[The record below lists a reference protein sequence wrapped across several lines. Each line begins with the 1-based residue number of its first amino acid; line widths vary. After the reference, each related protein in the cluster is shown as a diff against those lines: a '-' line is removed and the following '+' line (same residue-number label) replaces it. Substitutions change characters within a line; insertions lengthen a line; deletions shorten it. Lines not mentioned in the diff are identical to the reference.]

1 MVLYNSMRFREF
13 IKLEAGAAPN
23 PFASA
28 GKQPSFM
35 RGGIPFAPT
44 LHTPPSQHGVSATQH
59 FQATRQWEQQ
69 VVEHILSLSRSK
81 RTIVIGQ
88 REFIPEMELKN
99 IDKAARDYLRQQG
112 ILLQDSLPLP
122 SLPVDV
128 EQLGAMLQQQPAQGQ
143 QQAQSNPQQQW
154 AEFIYN
160 QLYQQRKLLTQSH
173 GWGMTQT
180 YYLPQLL
187 IQQEFPQL
195 TPQVLQSLA
204 PAVGTQEEAI
214 MVAEINTKA
223 AASWSSQRGMM
234 NRWVV
239 GPGQAAGQA
248 ALRGTLP
255 IDKAVMATA
264 PRV

>member
-1 MVLYNSMRFREF
+1 MRFREF
-13 IKLEAGAAPN
+13 IKLEAGVAPN

-44 LHTPPSQHGVSATQH
+44 LHTPPSSHGVSATQH

-88 REFIPEMELKN
+88 QEFIPEMELKN

-112 ILLQDSLPLP
+112 ILIQDSVRLN
-122 SLPVDV
+122 SFPVDI
-128 EQLGAMLQQQPAQGQ
+128 EQLGAMLPPQQQPGQ
-143 QQAQSNPQQQW
+143 QQQQPTPQQQW

-160 QLYQQRKLLTQSH
+160 NLYQQRKLLTQNH

-180 YYLPQLL
+180 YYLPELL
-187 IQQEFPQL
+187 IETEFPQL
-195 TPQVLQSLA
+195 TPQILQGLA
-204 PAVGTQEEAI
+204 PAIGTQGEPI
-214 MVAEINTKA
+214 MVAEINTQA
-223 AASWSSQRGMM
+223 AAGWSNQRGMM

-239 GPGQAAGQA
+239 GPGAAAGQA
-248 ALRGTLP
+248 ALKGTLA
-255 IDKAVMATA
+255 IDKAVMQTA
-264 PRV
+264 PRT